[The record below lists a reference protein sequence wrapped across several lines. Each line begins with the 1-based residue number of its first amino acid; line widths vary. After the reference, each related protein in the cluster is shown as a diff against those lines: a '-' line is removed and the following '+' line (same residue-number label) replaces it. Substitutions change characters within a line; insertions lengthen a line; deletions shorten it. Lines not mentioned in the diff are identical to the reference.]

1 VVPEDR
7 AQKAE
12 QRPHAPGLSQLL
24 RGSLVTQLIYVA
36 ATLGVADLL
45 DDSPKSSRELA
56 AALGVDPEALYRVLR
71 ALASSSGNTD
81 LVELAD
87 LRPGERVL
95 DVAAALEWWSG
106 SRRNKSARQVRSPAW
121 ISTRGCCEWR
131 DRFQA
136 LPGTPVTW
144 VEGSALA
151 MPLPDAS
158 FDVALCQQGVPFFP
172 DQRAGLQEVKRSS
185 VCSSRGAGCS
195 SAFWEGETPYTVAMA
210 AAVERHAGLEAATT
224 LRKSRACP
232 GPETLQ
238 YLMKQIGFRNT
249 TIRARTIMR
258 GLPAAFD
265 GRVRG

>member
-95 DVAAALEWWSG
+95 DVACGTGVVARLAAQQVGATGEITGLDLNAGMLRVARSLPSP
-106 SRRNKSARQVRSPAW
+106 SRNSCHLGRGECAGHALARCVVRRGAVP
-121 ISTRGCCEWR
+121 TRGPV
-131 DRFQA
+131 
-136 LPGTPVTW
+136 LPGPARRATGGQAFKRV
-144 VEGSALA
+144 L
-151 MPLPDAS
+151 
-158 FDVALCQQGVPFFP
+158 VP
-172 DQRAGLQEVKRSS
+172 R
-185 VCSSRGAGCS
+185 
-195 SAFWEGETPYTVAMA
+195 
-210 AAVERHAGLEAATT
+210 
-224 LRKSRACP
+224 
-232 GPETLQ
+232 
-238 YLMKQIGFRNT
+238 
-249 TIRARTIMR
+249 
-258 GLPAAFD
+258 
-265 GRVRG
+265 GRVLFSVLGR